1 MGKLGTTLAAVALG
15 FAAAGPAAAV
25 TGPALAV
32 ASPTIDV
39 GTVHRGEKIEAR
51 FALRND
57 GAATLSIREARP
69 ACGCTVATFDREI
82 APGGAGEVHATV
94 DTSRFSGP
102 ITKTVSVVTNDPSHP
117 ETTLTIKA
125 VVAP

>member
-1 MGKLGTTLAAVALG
+1 MGKLGTTLAALALG

-25 TGPALAV
+25 TAPSLAV
-32 ASPTIDV
+32 AAPTVDA
-39 GTVHRGEKIEAR
+39 GTVRRGEKIEAR
-51 FALRND
+51 FAIRNE
-57 GAATLSIREARP
+57 GTGTLAIREARP

-82 APGGAGEVHATV
+82 APGRGGEVRATV

-117 ETTLTIKA
+117 QTTLTIKA
-125 VVAP
+125 VVEP

>member
-25 TGPALAV
+25 TAPSLAV
-32 ASPTIDV
+32 AAPTVDV
-39 GTVHRGEKIEAR
+39 GTVRRGEKVEAR

-57 GAATLSIREARP
+57 GAGTLAIREARP

-82 APGGAGEVHATV
+82 APGQTGEVRATV
-94 DTSRFSGP
+94 DTRRFSGP
-102 ITKTVSVVTNDPSHP
+102 ITKTVSVVTNDPAHP
-117 ETTLTIKA
+117 ETMLTIKA
-125 VVAP
+125 IVEP